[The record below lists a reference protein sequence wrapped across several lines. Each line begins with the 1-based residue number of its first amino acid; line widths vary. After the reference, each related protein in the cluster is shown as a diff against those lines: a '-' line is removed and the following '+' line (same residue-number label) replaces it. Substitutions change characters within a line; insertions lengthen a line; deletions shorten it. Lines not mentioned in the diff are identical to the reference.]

1 MDEIPTVKLVAV
13 GYTSEGK
20 TSMFITYT
28 SHDFP
33 TGYIPTVFDSYA
45 EYKQT
50 THGQTVLLQLWDI
63 CEGRDANTRF
73 RPLAYPNTDVL
84 LLCYA
89 VDTQHIEDMKSLW
102 YHELQRH
109 CEDVPL
115 ILVAT
120 RTDLRDNVNVTNAF
134 TTQQGKKMAEEINAM
149 YYMEIS
155 SLRGEGLDELF
166 QRAIDIGHAHSMKD
180 SGLKQ

>member
-33 TGYIPTVFDSYA
+33 TGYIPVVFDSYA

-50 THGQTVLLQLWDI
+50 SHGQSVLLQLWDI
-63 CEGRDANTRF
+63 CGGPDANERL
-73 RPLAYPNTDVL
+73 RPLGYPNTNIF
-84 LLCYA
+84 LLCYS
-89 VDTQHIEDMKSLW
+89 VDTQHFQNMKTVW
-102 YHELQRH
+102 YAELQSY
-109 CEDVPL
+109 CPDVPV

-120 RTDLRDNVNVTNAF
+120 KTDLRDDVNVTNAF
-134 TTQQGKKMAEEINAM
+134 TMQQGKKMAEEINAM

-155 SLRGEGLDELF
+155 AIRGEGLDELF
-166 QRAIDIGHAHSMKD
+166 QRAIDIGYAHSMKD
-180 SGLKQ
+180 SGMKQ